1 MYNVGRHGTD
11 VDVDIAITALQN
23 SYIILLSLGDSLTA
37 SGTETQRY
45 RITVAKLTKLL
56 HECGYSE

>member
-23 SYIILLSLGDSLTA
+23 SYIILLGDNLTA

-45 RITVAKLTKLL
+45 RITVAKLSKLL